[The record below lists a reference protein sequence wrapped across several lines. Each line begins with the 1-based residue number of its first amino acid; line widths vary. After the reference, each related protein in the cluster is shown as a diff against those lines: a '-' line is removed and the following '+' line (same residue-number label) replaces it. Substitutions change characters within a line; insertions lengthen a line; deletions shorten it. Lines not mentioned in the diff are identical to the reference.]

1 MAVRRQPERLG
12 LQNSATENARG
23 GSLDNHRNEAPL
35 LSNAQGV
42 GLPL

>member
-1 MAVRRQPERLG
+1 MAVRRQPERMG
-12 LQNSATENARG
+12 LQSPAAENARG
-23 GSLDNHRNEAPL
+23 GSLDDHRSEAPL